1 MAETTLPPDSP
12 KPAVKI
18 LPTDSDPV
26 SPLTGWQR
34 LIPIT
39 LKHTRKG
46 TRVHVAWRQAL
57 ITLVVLTL
65 VAWLGAA
72 CSAYLFVKYSR
83 GFSEVK
89 FTHMLLMPWKLDEYR
104 EARGEFLIGQ
114 GNIELKDQKYREA
127 FYSLRV
133 GVALSPKNREGRMLL
148 AQFYVAWQRPDLARR
163 ILLDGLEYNQGD
175 IEYLKALFAYLL
187 QQQSDFELV
196 TITTGLLATAGPTP
210 QIDERIRLIAS
221 ARATALFFRGNYD
234 ESEDTLTRFRL
245 DEAPDGKLLLLQIEW
260 ERGEQR
266 MVLEQMEALTTKFP
280 TYEQIYTQYAT
291 YLREAGR
298 EDDLRRL
305 CVLRQIRFPD
315 RPRPRIDLLYLL
327 DKTKGDEER
336 MQADIES
343 IFENYPKNA
352 ELLLALADFAA
363 NTGRPA
369 LAFRVYNHCKANNLS
384 WEGSALMTVEAHI
397 VAKDYQAAIIA
408 ARQMLKDNPE
418 WGKRFYSVFNG
429 LQAIANFGM
438 DDVSS
443 AQIFLNNF
451 LNQSGVRADNLVA
464 VSNRLMGV
472 GAKTE
477 ARQVLD
483 QAVRSDPLNQ
493 SAIVGLIK
501 LDIEI
506 GNGDELAVN
515 VRTLLAMRKPPRKL
529 LGSAYKSLGSDRNL
543 FASGRTALLD
553 DLKKTITASV
563 DRSDPN

>member
-57 ITLVVLTL
+57 ITLVVLAL

-89 FTHMLLMPWKLDEYR
+89 FTHMLLMPWRLDEYR

-234 ESEDTLTRFRL
+234 EAEDTLTRFRL

-260 ERGEQR
+260 ERGEQS

-369 LAFRVYNHCKANNLS
+369 LAFRIYNHCKANNLS

-529 LGSAYKSLGSDRNL
+529 LGSAYESLGSDRNL

>member
-57 ITLVVLTL
+57 ITLVVLAL

-133 GVALSPKNREGRMLL
+133 GVSLSPKNREGRMLL

-234 ESEDTLTRFRL
+234 EAEDTLTRFRL

-369 LAFRVYNHCKANNLS
+369 LAFRIYNHCKANNLS

>member
-1 MAETTLPPDSP
+1 
-12 KPAVKI
+12 
-18 LPTDSDPV
+18 
-26 SPLTGWQR
+26 
-34 LIPIT
+34 
-39 LKHTRKG
+39 
-46 TRVHVAWRQAL
+46 
-57 ITLVVLTL
+57 VVLAL

-89 FTHMLLMPWKLDEYR
+89 FTHMLLMPWRLDEYR

-234 ESEDTLTRFRL
+234 EAEDTLTRFRL

-260 ERGEQR
+260 ERGEQS

-369 LAFRVYNHCKANNLS
+369 LAFRIYNHCKANNLS

-529 LGSAYKSLGSDRNL
+529 LGSAYESLGSDRNL

>member
-327 DKTKGDEER
+327 DKTKSDEER

>member
-1 MAETTLPPDSP
+1 MAETTLPPDAP

-133 GVALSPKNREGRMLL
+133 GVSLSPKNREGRMLL

-221 ARATALFFRGNYD
+221 ARSTALFFRGNYD
-234 ESEDTLTRFRL
+234 EAEDTLTRFRL

-260 ERGEQR
+260 ERGEQS

-336 MQADIES
+336 MQTDIES

-369 LAFRVYNHCKANNLS
+369 LAFRIYNHCKANNLS

-515 VRTLLAMRKPPRKL
+515 VRTLLAMRKPPRQL

-553 DLKKTITASV
+553 DLRKTITASV
-563 DRSDPN
+563 ERSDPN

>member
-57 ITLVVLTL
+57 ITLVVLAL

-89 FTHMLLMPWKLDEYR
+89 FTHMLLMPWRLDEYR

-133 GVALSPKNREGRMLL
+133 GVSLSPKNREGRMLL

-234 ESEDTLTRFRL
+234 EAEDTLTRFRL

-260 ERGEQR
+260 ERGEQS

-369 LAFRVYNHCKANNLS
+369 LAFRIYNHCKANNLS

>member
-18 LPTDSDPV
+18 LPTNSDPV
-26 SPLTGWQR
+26 SPLVGWQR

-57 ITLVVLTL
+57 ITLVVLAL

-327 DKTKGDEER
+327 DKTKSDEER

-369 LAFRVYNHCKANNLS
+369 LAFRIYNHCKANNLS

>member
-1 MAETTLPPDSP
+1 
-12 KPAVKI
+12 
-18 LPTDSDPV
+18 
-26 SPLTGWQR
+26 LTGWQR

-39 LKHTRKG
+39 LQHTRKG

-83 GFSEVK
+83 EFTDVK
-89 FTHMLLMPWKLDEYR
+89 FTHMLLLPWKREEYR
-104 EARGEFLIGQ
+104 EARGEFLISQ
-114 GNIELKDQKYREA
+114 GKDELKDQKYREA

-133 GVALSPKNREGRMLL
+133 GLSLSPKNREGRMLL

-163 ILLDGLEYNQGD
+163 ILLDGLAYNQSD
-175 IEYLKALFAYLL
+175 SDYLKALFTYLL
-187 QQQSDFELV
+187 QQQSDFELIN
-196 TITTGLLATAGPTP
+196 ITNGLLASAGPTP
-210 QIDERIRLIAS
+210 VIDERIRLIAT
-221 ARATALFFRGNYD
+221 ARSTALFYRGNYD
-234 ESEDTLTRFRL
+234 DAEDTLKRFRL
-245 DEAPDGKLLLLQIEW
+245 DEAPDGKLLWLQIEW
-260 ERGEQR
+260 ERGEQSL
-266 MVLEQMEALTTKFP
+266 VLNQLEALTAKYP

-327 DKTKGDEER
+327 DKTKGEEER
-336 MQADIES
+336 VLNDIEA
-343 IFENYPKNA
+343 IFTDYPKNG

-369 LAFRVYNHCKANNLS
+369 LALRIYNHCKANKLS
-384 WEGSALMTVEAHI
+384 WEGPALMTVEAHI
-397 VAKDYQAAIIA
+397 VAKDYQSAIVA

-464 VSNRLMGV
+464 VSNRLMSV
-472 GAKTE
+472 GAKNQ

-493 SAIVGLIK
+493 SALVGLIK

-506 GNGDELAVN
+506 GNADEVATN
-515 VRTLLAMRKPPRKL
+515 VRTLLSMRKPPRTVL
-529 LGSAYKSLGSDRNL
+529 ASAYKNLASDHHL
-543 FASGRTALLD
+543 FAPGRNALLD
-553 DLKKTITASV
+553 DLQKTITASV
-563 DRSDPN
+563 ERSG

>member
-1 MAETTLPPDSP
+1 MAKTTLPPDSP

-234 ESEDTLTRFRL
+234 EAEDTLTRFRL
-245 DEAPDGKLLLLQIEW
+245 VEAPDGKLLLLQIEW
-260 ERGEQR
+260 ERGEQS

-363 NTGRPA
+363 NSGRPA
-369 LAFRVYNHCKANNLS
+369 LAFRIYNHCKANNLS

>member
-26 SPLTGWQR
+26 SALTGWQR

-39 LKHTRKG
+39 LTHTRKG

-72 CSAYLFVKYSR
+72 SSAYLFVKYSR

-89 FTHMLLMPWKLDEYR
+89 FTHMLLMPWRLDEYR

-234 ESEDTLTRFRL
+234 EAEDTLTRFRL

-260 ERGEQR
+260 ERGEQS

-369 LAFRVYNHCKANNLS
+369 LAFRIYNHCKANNLS

>member
-1 MAETTLPPDSP
+1 MAETTLPPDAP

-18 LPTDSDPV
+18 LPTDSDPA

-234 ESEDTLTRFRL
+234 EAEDTLTRFRL

-260 ERGEQR
+260 ERGEQS

-363 NTGRPA
+363 NSGRPA
-369 LAFRVYNHCKANNLS
+369 LAFRIYNHCKANNLS